1 MIMTQ
6 AQFKEGVA
14 YAEDNFRNDEAP
26 HLRVDKQIIR
36 ALFDLEGKK
45 VLDFGCGMG
54 GMSLWYART
63 WDCKVHALDIDSNHI
78 QIAQHLKEKHGAN
91 NITFER
97 RDVLETPLTEKYD
110 CVFLNDVAEH
120 IPLPILKKI
129 LSQLSNCLN
138 PNGVIFI
145 TYPPWRSPY
154 ASHVTHV
161 VKIPWCQFLP
171 QGILYKLI
179 EKNNQEIIGD
189 RETDLLEAYK
199 GLNKLT
205 HNKLMDIISDC
216 NLQVDYR
223 KSHCFLN
230 NVSALK
236 DRNINFFPLDFFVT
250 KEFVML
256 KRANGKQHMNGSA
269 K

>member
-26 HLRVDKQIIR
+26 HLKIDKQIIKE
-36 ALFDLEGKK
+36 LFNLDGKK

-63 WDCKVHALDIDSNHI
+63 WDCEVNGLDIDSNHI
-78 QIAQHLKEKHGAN
+78 QIAQHIKQKHGAK

-97 RDVLETPLTEKYD
+97 RDVLENPLQDKYD

-129 LSQLSNCLN
+129 LVQLSNCLN
-138 PNGVIFI
+138 PDGVIFI

-171 QGILYKLI
+171 KKMIHNLI
-179 EKNNQEIIGD
+179 EKNNIPIVGE
-189 RETDLLEAYK
+189 EESDLLQAYY
-199 GLNKLT
+199 GLNHLT
-205 HNKLMDIISDC
+205 HNKLTEIVKEVG
-216 NLQVDYR
+216 LKPTYR
-223 KSHCFLN
+223 KSHCILN
-230 NVSALK
+230 RVPGLGNT
-236 DRNINFFPLDFFVT
+236 NINFFPLDFLVT
-250 KEFVML
+250 KEFLML
-256 KRANGKQHMNGSA
+256 EKA
-269 K
+269 